1 MLLMRRILFHI
12 LFCVSTLSVT
22 AQELFVE
29 KPAKYITNFPFKQ
42 LTGGVI
48 LIRATLNNITDTMNF
63 ILDTGSGGIS
73 LDSSTCT
80 EYKIPHS
87 PSGRTINGIAGIREV
102 DFAKNN
108 DLHLPGL
115 KIKGLDFYV
124 NNYEILTSVYG
135 IKIDGIIGYT
145 FFSRYIVKVDFD
157 SANVKVYEP
166 GSIRYPSGG
175 YLLHPLFTA
184 LPIQALRIKDSRTLN
199 SNFYLDTGAGLSFL
213 LSKDFVDDSAFILK
227 KRVQLPV
234 EAQGLGGKKRMM
246 ITIIKEVKIGPYS
259 FRRVPTHILDDEFN
273 VTSYPYLGG
282 LIGNDI
288 LRRFNIIFNYQKREI
303 HLLPN
308 SHFQDPF
315 DYSYTGMSIY
325 NIDGKII
332 IDDIL
337 KGSPALKAGFK
348 KGDVIFAINNNFSND
363 INQYKNLLQSDGE
376 RIKVLIVRENTPLII
391 NFRPGKI
398 F

>member
-1 MLLMRRILFHI
+1 MKRILFHI
-12 LFCVSTLSVT
+12 FFCFLTVPVI
-22 AQELFVE
+22 AQEQFVE
-29 KPAKYITNFPFKQ
+29 KPAKFITSFPFKQ
-42 LTGGVI
+42 LTGGVM
-48 LIRATLNNITDTMNF
+48 LVSATLNNIGDTLNF

-73 LDSSTCT
+73 LDSATCV
-80 EYKIPHS
+80 EYKIAHT

-108 DLHLPGL
+108 DLNLPGL

-124 NNYEILTSVYG
+124 NNYDILTSVYG

-157 SANVKVYEP
+157 STNIKVYEP

-184 LPIQALRIKDSRTLN
+184 LPIQPLRIRDSRTIN
-199 SNFYLDTGAGLSFL
+199 ANFYLDTGAGLSFL
-213 LSKDFVDDSAFILK
+213 LSKDFTDDSAFILK
-227 KRVQLPV
+227 KRVPVPV
-234 EAQGLGGKKRMM
+234 EAQGLGGKKIMM

-259 FRRVPTHILDDEFN
+259 FRRVPTHILDDEYN

-308 SHFQDPF
+308 SHFRDDF

-325 NIDGKII
+325 YIDGKII
-332 IDDIL
+332 IDDVI

-348 KGDVIFAINNNFSND
+348 KGDVIFAVNNNFSND
-363 INQYKNLLQSDGE
+363 INQYKNILQSDGE
-376 RIKVLIVRENTPLII
+376 NVKVLILRENSPLII
-391 NFRPGKI
+391 KFKPGKI

>member
-1 MLLMRRILFHI
+1 MRRILFHI
-12 LFCVSTLSVT
+12 LFCLFTLSTT

-29 KPAKYITNFPFKQ
+29 KPAKYITSFPFKQ

-48 LIRATLNNITDTMNF
+48 LIRATLNKIPDTMNF
-63 ILDTGSGGIS
+63 LLDTGSGGIS
-73 LDSSTCT
+73 LDSATCT
-80 EYKIPHS
+80 EYNIFHS

-108 DLHLPGL
+108 DLNLPGL
-115 KIKGLDFYV
+115 HVKSLDFYV
-124 NNYEILTSVYG
+124 NNYDILTSVYG

-145 FFSRYIVKVDFD
+145 FFSKYIVKVDFD
-157 SANVKVYEP
+157 SSEIKVFEQ

-184 LPIQALRIKDSRTLN
+184 LPIQQLRIKDSRTVID
-199 SNFYLDTGAGLSFL
+199 NFYMDTGAGLSFL
-213 LSKDFVDDSAFILK
+213 LSKDFADDSNFILK
-227 KRVQLPV
+227 SRVPV
-234 EAQGLGGKKRMM
+234 PIDAQGLGGKKRMV
-246 ITIIKEVKIGPYS
+246 ITIVKEVKIGPYT
-259 FRRVPTHILDDEFN
+259 FRRVPTHILDDEYN

-288 LRRFNIIFNYQKREI
+288 LRRFNMIFNYQKREI

-308 SHFQDPF
+308 SHYRDPF

-325 NIDGKII
+325 FVDGKIL
-332 IDDIL
+332 IDDVI
-337 KGSPALKAGFK
+337 KGTPAFKAGFK
-348 KGDVIFAINNNFSND
+348 KGDVIFAVNNNFSND
-363 INQYKNLLQSDGE
+363 INQYKNILQSDAGK
-376 RIKVLIVRENTPLII
+376 IKVLIMRENIPVII
-391 NFRPGKI
+391 DFKPGKI